1 MLYLRAYNVSQFIK
15 ILIGK
20 IPVIPIT
27 SLYIFL
33 DTMQIQAERLQQFT
47 LKGRWREEKNYEE
60 KSSKFH
66 FQTYA
71 INAAI

>member
-47 LKGRWREEKNYEE
+47 LKGRWREEK
-60 KSSKFH
+60 KLRGKISKFH